1 MVVLIVLLLN
11 VGGDE
16 DSVAVVAGVFFIMAE
31 WLGGS
36 DKDSAD
42 GGKCIGGGGVVTFLY
57 KNI

>member
-1 MVVLIVLLLN
+1 MLLLN

-16 DSVAVVAGVFFIMAE
+16 DSVAVVAGDFFIMAE

-36 DKDSAD
+36 DKGSAD
-42 GGKCIGGGGVVTFLY
+42 GGNCIGGGGVVTFLY